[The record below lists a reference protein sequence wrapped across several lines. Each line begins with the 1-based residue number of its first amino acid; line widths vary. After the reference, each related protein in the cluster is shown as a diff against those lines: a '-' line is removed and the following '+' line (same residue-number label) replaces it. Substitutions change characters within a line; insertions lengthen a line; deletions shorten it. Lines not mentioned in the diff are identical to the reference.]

1 MATQSIVDIAV
12 QVQTTGTQPAV
23 NRNAVPIDNAV
34 DQGRQAIATT
44 NIHTEQIHTEYVE
57 MSRDEL
63 ESVVSQLQDYV
74 QSIQR
79 DMKFHIDDATGRV
92 IVQVVDSNTQ
102 EVVRQIPSEEMLAIA
117 HHLADSIENNEA
129 KGFLI
134 ELKA

>member
-1 MATQSIVDIAV
+1 MATQSIVDIAL

-23 NRNAVPIDNAV
+23 NRNAVPTDNAV
-34 DQGRQAIATT
+34 VQGRQAIATAE
-44 NIHTEQIHTEYVE
+44 IYTEHVE

-117 HHLADSIENNEA
+117 RHLADSIENNEA

>member
-1 MATQSIVDIAV
+1 MATQSIVDMV
-12 QVQTTGTQPAV
+12 LQVQTTGVKSAV
-23 NRNAVPIDNAV
+23 NRNAVSADNAV
-34 DQGRQAIATT
+34 NQERQSIAIAE
-44 NIHTEQIHTEYVE
+44 IHAEQVE

-79 DMKFHIDDATGRV
+79 DMKFQIDDATGRV
-92 IVQVVDSNTQ
+92 IVQVIDSNSQ

-117 HHLADSIENNEA
+117 RHLADSIANNEA
-129 KGFLI
+129 KGFFI

>member
-1 MATQSIVDIAV
+1 MATQSIVDMV
-12 QVQTTGTQPAV
+12 LQVQTTGAKPAV
-23 NRNAVPIDNAV
+23 NRSAVAADNAV
-34 DQGRQAIATT
+34 NQDRQSVAIVELHA
-44 NIHTEQIHTEYVE
+44 EQVE

-79 DMKFHIDDATGRV
+79 DMKFQIDDVTGRV
-92 IVQVVDSNTQ
+92 VVQVIDSNSQ

-117 HHLADSIENNEA
+117 RHLADSINNNEA
-129 KGFLI
+129 KGFFI

>member
-1 MATQSIVDIAV
+1 MATQSIVDMV
-12 QVQTTGTQPAV
+12 LQVQTTGAKPAV
-23 NRNAVPIDNAV
+23 NRSAVSTTNAV
-34 DQGRQAIATT
+34 DQERQTIAIAE
-44 NIHTEQIHTEYVE
+44 IHAEQVE

-79 DMKFHIDDATGRV
+79 DMSFHIDDATGRV
-92 IVQVVDSNTQ
+92 VVQVIDSNSQ

-117 HHLADSIENNEA
+117 RHLADSIESNEA
-129 KGFLI
+129 KGFFI

>member
-1 MATQSIVDIAV
+1 MATQSIVDMV
-12 QVQTTGTQPAV
+12 LQVQTTGVKPAANRSAVSAENAV
-23 NRNAVPIDNAV
+23 N
-34 DQGRQAIATT
+34 QQRQTLAIAE
-44 NIHTEQIHTEYVE
+44 IHAKQVE

-79 DMKFHIDDATGRV
+79 DMKFQIDDATGRV
-92 IVQVVDSNTQ
+92 IVQVIDSHSQ

-117 HHLADSIENNEA
+117 RHLADSIENNEA
-129 KGFLI
+129 KGFFI